1 MKIIIKENQ
10 ALALEA
16 SKDVEDRISKSIA
29 EKGTACL
36 VLGTGNSQL
45 KFLDSLRERAI
56 DWRKVIIFHLDE
68 YIGISD
74 DHPAGFVRYLR
85 EKIIQHIQP
94 LQFHP
99 IISNE
104 NEVEETL
111 NNYTQL
117 LKEHPIDVACVGIG
131 ENGHLAFNDPGVAD
145 FKDQQSIKVVE
156 LDHECRMQQLNEG
169 WFDRLGAVPK
179 TAITLT
185 IPTIMNAK
193 HISCF
198 VPDQRKAIAVKNAL
212 EGEINSSCPASIL
225 RKHPSVHLY
234 LDPPSATL
242 LSNH

>member
-1 MKIIIKENQ
+1 MKIIIKEHQ

-16 SKDVEDRISKSIA
+16 SKDVEDRLSKSIE
-29 EKGTACL
+29 EKGKACM
-36 VLGTGNSQL
+36 VLATGNSQL
-45 KFLDSLRERAI
+45 KFLDSLRKSTI
-56 DWRKVIIFHLDE
+56 DWSKVIIFHLDE
-68 YIGISD
+68 YIGIPE

-85 EKIIQHIQP
+85 EKIIHHIQP

-104 NEVEETL
+104 NEVEKTL
-111 NNYTQL
+111 GNYSKL
-117 LKEHPIDVACVGIG
+117 LKAHTIDIACVGVG

-145 FKDQQSIKVVE
+145 FKDKQSIKVVE
-156 LDHECRMQQLNEG
+156 LDHECRMQQFNEG
-169 WFDRLGAVPK
+169 WFDSFGTVPK

-198 VPDQRKAIAVKNAL
+198 VPDLRKAIAVKNAI

-225 RKHPSVHLY
+225 RKHPSVNLY